1 VRNNAIFA
9 FINIWLFSQ
18 QADALAR
25 LQAVIQ
31 YPGRKKCGLLT
42 EPPRIV
48 LNYLEAA

>member
-9 FINIWLFSQ
+9 FINIWLFPQ
-18 QADALAR
+18 QADALAW

-31 YPGRKKCGLLT
+31 YPGRKCGLLT